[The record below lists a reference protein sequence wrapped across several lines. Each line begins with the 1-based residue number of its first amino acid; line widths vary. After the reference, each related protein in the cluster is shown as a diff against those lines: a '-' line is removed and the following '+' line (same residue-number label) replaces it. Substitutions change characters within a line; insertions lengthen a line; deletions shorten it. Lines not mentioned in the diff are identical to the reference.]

1 MSIAEGQMLKLENE
15 AGQKEHDTLKIG
27 DEIGWSVIV
36 GHSCS
41 TSQLLKSDDV
51 YLILQHQWCNG

>member
-27 DEIGWSVIV
+27 DEIG
-36 GHSCS
+36 
-41 TSQLLKSDDV
+41 
-51 YLILQHQWCNG
+51 